1 MRGGKILKTGL
12 PSEVVEELTSKE
24 KNKMLKGKT

>member
-12 PSEVVEELTSKE
+12 PHEVVEELTIKE
-24 KNKMLKGKT
+24 KNKMLKEET